1 MKLSMITILCIT
13 GLLFFTGN
21 TEGKHSRDS
30 DESQDEVQIIFEFS
44 RQSMIASNQFA
55 VWIEDMDGNI
65 IKTVFVT
72 NFTGEGGYNIRKN
85 SLPIWVKKAK
95 PETMDEEKID
105 AITGAT
111 PKSDTLTYIWDCTDL
126 SGKPV
131 SAGEYRFFV
140 EGTLQWEDSVLFTGM
155 IPIGGE
161 EITVRAKAIYST
173 DDSIYKNMLQNVSAT
188 YVKK

>member
-1 MKLSMITILCIT
+1 MKLSMIIIICIT

-30 DESQDEVQIIFEFS
+30 DESQGEVQIIFEFS
-44 RQSMIASNQFA
+44 RQSIIASNQFA

-72 NFTGEGGYNIRKN
+72 HFTGKGGYNIRKN
-85 SLPIWVKKAK
+85 SLPIWVKKTK
-95 PETMDEEKID
+95 PETMDDEKID

-111 PKSDTLTYIWDCTDL
+111 PKSDNLTYRWDCTDL
-126 SGKPV
+126 SGNPV
-131 SAGEYRFFV
+131 PAGEYRFFV
-140 EGTLQWEDSVLFTGM
+140 EGTLHWEDSVLFTGV

-173 DDSIYKNMLQNVSAT
+173 EDSIYKNMLRNVSAT